1 MPGGITRV
9 GDTATT
15 VDPCNVSGVTTIAG
29 PGAAS
34 PTGGVFVNGQ
44 PAAMLG
50 DLTAPYSS
58 GVPPVCVPITK
69 PIIGPGAPGATG
81 GVYINQRIVSTLAD
95 TVGTGV
101 VTTASGVADPLTGV
115 FAGTIVAGPPIP

>member
-15 VDPCNVSGVTTIAG
+15 FDPCNFTGVTTIAG

-34 PTGGVFVNGQ
+34 PTGGVFVNGK
-44 PAAMLG
+44 PAATLG
-50 DLTAPYSS
+50 DLTAPYPS
-58 GVPPVCVPITK
+58 GVPPVCINVTK
-69 PIIGPGAPGATG
+69 PIIGPGAPGLS
-81 GVYINQRIVSTLAD
+81 GVYVNGKIVSTVAD
-95 TVGTGV
+95 TVGSGV
-101 VTTASGVADPLTGV
+101 VTTASGVENPLTGV

>member
-1 MPGGITRV
+1 MPGAVTRV

-15 VDPCNVSGVTTIAG
+15 FDPCNVTGTTVIAG
-29 PGAAS
+29 PGS
-34 PTGGVFVNGQ
+34 VGLTGVVVNGQ

-50 DLTAPYSS
+50 DLTAPYPS
-58 GVPPVCVPITK
+58 GIPPVCVPITK
-69 PIIGPGAPGATG
+69 PIIGPGAPGTTG
-81 GVYINQRIVSTLAD
+81 GVYINGKIVSTLAD

-101 VTTASGVADPLTGV
+101 ITTASTNV

>member
-9 GDTATT
+9 GDIATT
-15 VDPCNVSGVTTIAG
+15 VDPCNFSGVTTIAG
-29 PGAAS
+29 PGAVGL
-34 PTGGVFVNGQ
+34 TGVVVNGK

-58 GVPPVCVPITK
+58 GIPPVCVPITK
-69 PIIGPGAPGATG
+69 PIIGPGVPT
-81 GVYINQRIVSTLAD
+81 VLINKKVVSTITD

-101 VTTASGVADPLTGV
+101 VSTASTNVL
-115 FAGTIVAGPPIP
+115 AGTSGIVASP

>member
-15 VDPCNVSGVTTIAG
+15 FDPCNVTGTTVIAG
-29 PGAAS
+29 PGAVGL
-34 PTGGVFVNGQ
+34 TGVIVNGQ

-50 DLTAPYSS
+50 DLTAPYPS
-58 GVPPVCVPITK
+58 GIPPVCVPITK

-81 GVYINQRIVSTLAD
+81 GVYVNGKIVSTPQPKLTSD
-95 TVGTGV
+95 LIIGLIWSEISKVFKLYESTV
-101 VTTASGVADPLTGV
+101 
-115 FAGTIVAGPPIP
+115 

>member
-1 MPGGITRV
+1 MSGGVTRV

-15 VDPCNVSGVTTIAG
+15 FDPCNATGTTVIAG
-29 PGAAS
+29 PGAMS
-34 PTGGVFVNGQ
+34 PTGGVFINGQ

-50 DLTAPYSS
+50 DLTAPYPS
-58 GVPPVCVPITK
+58 GIPPVCVAITK

-81 GVYINQRIVSTLAD
+81 GVYVNKKIVSTLAD

-101 VTTASGVADPLTGV
+101 VTTASVSYTHLTLP
-115 FAGTIVAGPPIP
+115 TILLV

>member
-1 MPGGITRV
+1 MPGAVTRV

-15 VDPCNVSGVTTIAG
+15 FDPCNVTGTTVIAG
-29 PGAAS
+29 PGS
-34 PTGGVFVNGQ
+34 VGLTGVVVNGQ

-58 GVPPVCVPITK
+58 GIPPVCTPITK
-69 PIIGPGAPGATG
+69 PIIGPGAPT
-81 GVYINQRIVSTLAD
+81 VYINGRVVSTLAD

-101 VTTASGVADPLTGV
+101 ITTASTNV
-115 FAGTIVAGPPIP
+115 FAGTIVAGP

>member
-9 GDTATT
+9 GDIATT
-15 VDPCNVSGVTTIAG
+15 VDPCNFSGVTTIAG
-29 PGAAS
+29 PGAVGL
-34 PTGGVFVNGQ
+34 TGVIVNGK

-50 DLTAPYSS
+50 DLTAPYPS
-58 GVPPVCVPITK
+58 GIPPVCVPITK

-81 GVYINQRIVSTLAD
+81 GVYINGKIVSTLAD

-101 VTTASGVADPLTGV
+101 VTQASGVDNPLTGV